1 MLRPGLRGAKEGL
14 QPMSDHG
21 QFVMEYQLQPG
32 GLEER
37 TILNIKYRCPLN
49 MYLMDINTVTQPIFN
64 GHHCNTADI

>member
-1 MLRPGLRGAKEGL
+1 VHERCPEGPRKRAVWISPGMLRPGLRGAKEGL

-37 TILNIKYRCPLN
+37 TILNIKYRL
-49 MYLMDINTVTQPIFN
+49 
-64 GHHCNTADI
+64 